1 MGCSRRLYLVTSFI
15 LRRLL
20 QSIPTLLGV
29 AVLGFFLIH
38 IAPGGPVSALV
49 GENATPA
56 QIVRVTHSLG
66 LDRPLYI
73 QFIDWFGALLHGD
86 LGYSYI
92 RQTSVA
98 SLIAQRLPP
107 TLFLMLTAML
117 TSICIAVPLGVYQ
130 ASRRNTAF
138 DRAAS
143 TAVFIAWSMP
153 TFWFGTLLIAI
164 FAVTLGWFPV
174 GGLQTIDTSAFDWPS
189 RLAHVILPAAT
200 LAIVSVAGWSRYV
213 RGSMVEQLREDY
225 VRTAIAKGLSRRR
238 VLFTHVLRNALIP
251 FITLLGSSLPVL
263 FGGAVITEQIFAY
276 PGMGQLFW
284 ESATDRDYST
294 LLGMIVLTGA
304 LVIIGNLVADILYG
318 VVDPRVRYD

>member
-1 MGCSRRLYLVTSFI
+1 VTLFI

-20 QSIPTLLGV
+20 QSIPTLIGV
-29 AVLGFFLIH
+29 AILAFALIH
-38 IAPGGPVSALV
+38 IAPGGPVAAMA

-56 QIVRVTHSLG
+56 QIAAITHALG
-66 LDRPLYI
+66 FDKPLWQ
-73 QFIDWFGALLHGD
+73 QFAMWFAALLHGD

-92 RQTSVA
+92 NQTPVDA
-98 SLIAQRLPP
+98 LIAQRIVP
-107 TLFLMLTAML
+107 TLLLMLSATL
-117 TSICIAVPLGVYQ
+117 VSICIAIPLGVVQ
-130 ASRRNTAF
+130 ASRRNGVF
-138 DRAAS
+138 DRTAS
-143 TAVFIAWSMP
+143 IIVFIAWSTP

-174 GGLQTIDTSAFDWPS
+174 GGLQTIDTTSFDWPT
-189 RLAHVILPAAT
+189 RIAHLILPAAT

-225 VRTAIAKGLSRRR
+225 ARTAIAKGLSPAR

-251 FITLLGSSLPVL
+251 FITLLGSSLPLL

-284 ESATDRDYST
+284 QSATNRDYGT
-294 LLGMIVLTGA
+294 LMGMVVITGA
-304 LVIIGNLVADILYG
+304 LVVLGNLLADVLYG